1 MENEPLSVSS
11 RKPAGAKL
19 EIADM
24 ITTRILSI
32 LKTDL
37 EKADLLTAVDVSSR
51 LSDLLSSSWR
61 QSWKDGQ
68 NWKEKIWKDG
78 NCSKAELVS
87 NPAERIARLEQVISE
102 LRAAPQVRR

>member
-1 MENEPLSVSS
+1 MEKKPLSVSS
-11 RKPAGAKL
+11 RKQAGAKL

-37 EKADLLTAVDVSSR
+37 EKADLQTAVDINSR
-51 LSDLLSSSWR
+51 LGEILATQWRRSWR
-61 QSWKDGQ
+61 DGS
-68 NWKEKIWKDG
+68 NWKEKIWKEG

-102 LRAAPQVRR
+102 LRAASKVRG